1 MTRIRPLE
9 TMLLMLVMA
18 LLAGLAALVL
28 LSSAQTA
35 TTTPVVGQV
44 EVPEEVLVRP
54 NTHAEIRHGLDAL
67 KVRLAV
73 YNCDPRYIQVF
84 VSDGA
89 NPKSIGKWLFVC
101 PDSSVKL
108 CAGMIV
114 GMTPG
119 EDGVH
124 EEFSA
129 YVKTCDDWLVRVPI
143 RDGFMPAPVAIVKKA
158 LVLIS
163 SWEVGNADNQS
174 QDS

>member
-9 TMLLMLVMA
+9 TMILMFAMA
-18 LLAGLAALVL
+18 LLAGLAALAL
-28 LSSAQTA
+28 LGSAQA
-35 TTTPVVGQV
+35 EITTSVVGQV
-44 EVPEEVLVRP
+44 KVPEEVLVRP
-54 NTHAEIRHGLDAL
+54 NAHAEIRHGLDAL

-84 VSDGA
+84 VSDGV

-101 PDSSVKL
+101 PDSSVQL
-108 CAGMIV
+108 CAGMII
-114 GMTPG
+114 GTTPG

-129 YVKTCDDWLVRVPI
+129 YVKTCDEWLVRTPTTG
-143 RDGFMPAPVAIVKKA
+143 GFIPAPVAIVKKA

-163 SWEVGNADNQS
+163 SWEVGNADGQS

>member
-1 MTRIRPLE
+1 MTRVSSLE
-9 TMLLMLVMA
+9 TTILLFGLV
-18 LLAGLAALVL
+18 LLAGLGALAL
-28 LSSAQTA
+28 LDSAQAETA
-35 TTTPVVGQV
+35 TTTVSRVAMPR
-44 EVPEEVLVRP
+44 EVPVRP
-54 NTHAEIRHGLDAL
+54 NAHAEIRHGLDAL

-101 PDSSVKL
+101 PDSSVRL

-114 GMTPG
+114 GTTPG
-119 EDGVH
+119 EDGVY

-129 YVKTCDDWLVRVPI
+129 YVKTCDGWLVRIPATH
-143 RDGFMPAPVAIVKKA
+143 GFVPAPVAIVKKV

-163 SWEVGNADNQS
+163 SWEVGNGNNQS